1 MEENKVIEHPQIR
14 YHITYDE
21 NLTFKDLEDLLH
33 IIRISNND
41 VLHEM
46 GVPRPKANDL
56 QKIEQIQPGSIEI
69 IIETI
74 KEILEAVNDAA
85 TVFSALRF
93 VQESVKSI
101 LDKIRTRRE
110 RPIRNPR
117 EDRKVYDKYELIVEI
132 EERPSPIGENIT
144 IYVIHIHICNRNFMD

>member
-14 YHITYDE
+14 YHITYDK

-41 VLHEM
+41 VLREM
-46 GVPRPKANDL
+46 GVPRPRANDL
-56 QKIEQIQPGSIEI
+56 QKIEQIEPGSIEI

-74 KEILEAVNDAA
+74 KEILEAVNDTA

-93 VQESVKSI
+93 VQGSVKSM
-101 LDKIRTRRE
+101 LDKIRTRQE
-110 RPIRNPR
+110 RPERNPR
-117 EDRKVYDKYELIVEI
+117 EDRKVYDKYELMVEI
-132 EERPSPIGENIT
+132 EERPHALGENFT
-144 IYVIHIHICNRNFMD
+144 IYVIHIHICNRSLMN